1 MRHPAGRSGRRFLSC
16 DVAAT
21 GPAYRGRVTPVQR
34 AARRRRRS
42 RIRTGVTVAA
52 IVVASLAAGV
62 LAWAASPLMAEQ
74 GALAEART
82 RVTITEHAEGVVL
95 TPPRPSDQGLV
106 FFAGA
111 RVDPAAYADKLS
123 GVAASGVT
131 VVIARP
137 TLGFA
142 ILETQPL
149 ATWQGLAPGVA
160 RWAVG
165 GHSLGGVRACMYA
178 ADPANQVTALVLFG
192 SYCSVDLSG
201 AALPA
206 LSLAGEN
213 DRLSTPAEIADAAH
227 LLPADAVFETIP
239 DASHAQFGDYGT
251 QPGDGPQH
259 ADDAAVRDAITDAVL
274 ALLG

>member
-1 MRHPAGRSGRRFLSC
+1 MA
-16 DVAAT
+16 
-21 GPAYRGRVTPVQR
+21 
-34 AARRRRRS
+34 
-42 RIRTGVTVAA
+42 IAA
-52 IVVASLAAGV
+52 IVVATLAAGTV
-62 LAWAASPLMAEQ
+62 AWAASPMMAEE
-74 GALAEART
+74 APLADAAHWAT
-82 RVTITEHAEGVVL
+82 VTENADGVVL
-95 TPPRPSDQGLV
+95 APPRPNGQGLI

-137 TLGFA
+137 TLNFA
-142 ILETQPL
+142 IVETRPL
-149 ATWQGLAPGVA
+149 ATWQGLAPGVGS
-160 RWAVG
+160 WAVG

-178 ADPANQVTALVLFG
+178 ADPDNQATALVLFG
-192 SYCSVDLSG
+192 SYCSVDVSSSG
-201 AALPA
+201 LPV

-227 LLPADAVFETIP
+227 LLPADTVFATIP

-251 QPGDGPQH
+251 QPGDGPQQ
-259 ADDAAVRDAITDAVL
+259 ADDAAVRAAITDAVG

>member
-1 MRHPAGRSGRRFLSC
+1 VKRTYG
-16 DVAAT
+16 
-21 GPAYRGRVTPVQR
+21 GRVT
-34 AARRRRRS
+34 AAARSSRRRRRS
-42 RIRTGVTVAA
+42 RIRTGVTIAA
-52 IVVASLAAGV
+52 IVVATLAAGA

-74 GALAEART
+74 DPLAEART
-82 RVTITEHAEGVVL
+82 TVAITEHADGVVL
-95 TPPRPSDQGLV
+95 TPPHPSDQGLV

-137 TLGFA
+137 ALNFA
-142 ILETQPL
+142 ILETRPL
-149 ATWQGLAPGVA
+149 TTWRGLAPGIE

-165 GHSLGGVRACMYA
+165 GHSLGGVRACRYA

-201 AALPA
+201 AALPV

-213 DRLSTPAEIADAAH
+213 DHLSTPAEIADAAH

-251 QPGDGPQH
+251 QPGDGPQE
-259 ADDAAVRDAITDAVL
+259 ADDTAVRAAITDAVA

>member
-34 AARRRRRS
+34 AARRRRRP

-52 IVVASLAAGV
+52 IAVATLAAGGR
-62 LAWAASPLMAEQ
+62 AWAASPPPADR
-74 GALAEART
+74 GPLADAGT
-82 RVTITEHAEGVVL
+82 RAPIT
-95 TPPRPSDQGLV
+95 
-106 FFAGA
+106 
-111 RVDPAAYADKLS
+111 AYADKLS

-239 DASHAQFGDYGT
+239 DAS
-251 QPGDGPQH
+251 QP
-259 ADDAAVRDAITDAVL
+259 
-274 ALLG
+274 